1 MAEEV
6 MVMKSGTTKNEDGD
20 NTLKLSRTYDFEGEK
35 ISKLDFSGLENL
47 TAEDMIQA
55 NKVVSTTGAVSI
67 IPEQDL
73 YYTLVIASRATGRP
87 IEFFKALKPRDAVK
101 VKNIVT
107 AFFYGTE

>member
-6 MVMKSGTTKNEDGD
+6 MVMKSSTTKNEDGD

-55 NKVVSTTGAVSI
+55 NKVVST
-67 IPEQDL
+67 
-73 YYTLVIASRATGRP
+73 
-87 IEFFKALKPRDAVK
+87 
-101 VKNIVT
+101 
-107 AFFYGTE
+107 